1 MPAASVRTPIR
12 ARRRR
17 PFGPMFAAR
26 TTING
31 AAWCGSIR
39 DQHEVHLHAR
49 LAGARIELGDER
61 FVARRGHAGVEMEGS
76 AGVAAR
82 EVCLVAVAPG
92 AVPALSGAVLG
103 VVGAAR
109 G

>member
-31 AAWCGSIR
+31 AVWCGSIR

-49 LAGARIELGDER
+49 LAGARVELGDER
-61 FVARRGHAGVEMEGS
+61 FVTGRGHADVEMEGS

-82 EVCLVAVAPG
+82 EVCLVAVAQIG
-92 AVPALSGAVLG
+92 RASCRERVW
-103 VVGAAR
+103 
-109 G
+109 